1 VSHQHPGR
9 HGHGHGGHGLL
20 HGRIFRWFGAAIL
33 ATGVVIGVV
42 FSLLGDGGSWARE
55 RDGALRFVGQQLARS
70 WDDAPARA
78 DLVAS
83 LGRDF
88 DLGLELRDTAGVVL
102 DRAGACA
109 RPDLAVQVPGRGV
122 LSVCSARH
130 RFAFPWRLG
139 LALLVAVAVLW
150 GASGR
155 IARRIARP
163 IVHLAEVARDLGD
176 GKLASRARLDWRE
189 LGEIGTLTAAIN
201 DMAGKIERQMRDQRE
216 LLATV
221 SHELR
226 TPLGRVRVIGDLL
239 ASTADPVRLAQ
250 LEREVLEMDRLV
262 GELLASARVDF
273 SALTPTRLDAAALAS
288 TALERLHQPAG
299 RLNVETDDR
308 HVEADATLLLR
319 AVSNLVDNAE
329 RHGKGLLRLSLR
341 SRPGHLAL
349 EAEDAGPGFT
359 EAELASAF
367 EPFQHRAA
375 EGDDGR
381 SLGLGLSLVRRI
393 AEAHHGTAYVR
404 NRPGGGAVV
413 GLELPRTA

>member
-1 VSHQHPGR
+1 VRRGR
-9 HGHGHGGHGLL
+9 L

-33 ATGVVIGVV
+33 TTGVVIAIV
-42 FSLLGDGGSWARE
+42 FSVLGDGGSWAKE
-55 RDGALRFVGQQLARS
+55 RDGALRFVSGQLART

-78 DLVAS
+78 ELLSV
-83 LGRDF
+83 LGRDL
-88 DLGLELRDTAGVVL
+88 DLGLELRDTAGVLL
-102 DRAGACA
+102 DRAGVCA
-109 RPDLAVQVPGRGV
+109 RSDFAVQVPGRGV
-122 LSVCSARH
+122 LSVCAGRRH
-130 RFAFPWRLG
+130 AAIPWRLG
-139 LALLVAVAVLW
+139 LALLVAVGVLW

-163 IVHLAEVARDLGD
+163 IVHLAGVARDLGD

-189 LGEIGTLTAAIN
+189 LGEIGTLTTAIN
-201 DMAGKIERQMRDQRE
+201 DMAAKIEGQMRDQRE

-226 TPLGRVRVIGDLL
+226 TPLARVRVIGDLL

-273 SALTPTRLDAAALAS
+273 SALTPTRLDAAALAA
-288 TALERLHQPAG
+288 TALERLQQPAE
-299 RLNVETDDR
+299 RL
-308 HVEADATLLLR
+308 HVDTEDPYLVADATLLLR
-319 AVSNLVDNAE
+319 AISNLIDNAE
-329 RHGKGLLRLSLR
+329 HHGKGLVRLSLR
-341 SRPGHLAL
+341 ARPGRLVF

-359 EAELASAF
+359 EAELSRAF
-367 EPFQHRAA
+367 EPFQRRAS

-393 AEAHHGTAYVR
+393 AEAHHGTAFAR
-404 NRPGGGAVV
+404 NGPGGGAVV
-413 GLELPRTA
+413 GIELPSGRSG

>member
-1 VSHQHPGR
+1 V
-9 HGHGHGGHGLL
+9 
-20 HGRIFRWFGAAIL
+20 
-33 ATGVVIGVV
+33 
-42 FSLLGDGGSWARE
+42 
-55 RDGALRFVGQQLARS
+55 
-70 WDDAPARA
+70 
-78 DLVAS
+78 
-83 LGRDF
+83 
-88 DLGLELRDTAGVVL
+88 LRDTAGVVL

-109 RPDLAVQVPGRGV
+109 RQDFTVQVPGRGV
-122 LSVCSARH
+122 LSVCAARH
-130 RFAFPWRLG
+130 RFGVPWRLG

-163 IVHLAEVARDLGD
+163 IVHLAGVARDLGD
-176 GKLASRARLDWRE
+176 GKLASRARLDRRA
-189 LGEIGTLTAAIN
+189 LGEIGTLTTAIN

-226 TPLGRVRVIGDLL
+226 TPLGRIRVIGDLL
-239 ASTADPVRLAQ
+239 ASSADPVRLAQ

-273 SALTPTRLDAAALAS
+273 SALTPTRLDAAALAA

-299 RLNVETDDR
+299 RLHVDTQSR

-319 AVSNLVDNAE
+319 AISNLIDNAE
-329 RHGKGLLRLSLR
+329 RHGKGLVRLSLR
-341 SRPGHLAL
+341 SRPGHLVF

-359 EAELASAF
+359 EAEMARAF
-367 EPFQHRAA
+367 EPFQRRGA
-375 EGDDGR
+375 GDDDGR

-393 AEAHHGTAYVR
+393 AEAHHGTAFVR
-404 NRPGGGAVV
+404 NGAAGGAVV
-413 GLELPRTA
+413 GIELPSVRPG